1 MNASDKARLTEEE
14 KKKNHIDSEKKR
26 RNAIR
31 DEYDKLS
38 ALVPGMKGQGKSEA
52 LMLQATVKH
61 LEGQLAEKEMLKA
74 LVLGKGISE
83 AEFEVK
89 WKEVTKK

>member
-83 AEFEVK
+83 AEFEPLASN
-89 WKEVTKK
+89 